1 MTSGETNRFSI
12 DRADWLAIAAVVG
25 FGLVARGIFV
35 LALPPLLHLDSDS
48 YFEITQRLWNG
59 EGFGDLSRRAPLYPL
74 FLWLA
79 ARSGVAGLLPAVL
92 MQHLL
97 GVATVVLLY
106 LLARRLLPI
115 RMRPVAVITGLVLA
129 VIPYPI
135 LIEQSVLSE
144 SLFLFLLAAA
154 AYLLLAWRQEER
166 PRSAVFCG
174 ALLAAAALTRPVAVG
189 IFPLWA
195 AMLILLDRKRGW
207 KRTAGFLLRAGLAWA
222 VLLLPLL
229 VRNSVV
235 MDSFAL
241 ERSLG
246 RNLISVAD
254 RWISYGVVNE
264 AGAYPEVR
272 SIYGTYLQ
280 QKRGPDAVVVYAAMP
295 ELRRATGWT
304 DWEIDRA
311 LAVIAWEGIRANPR
325 EFLTSRLRRLPLL
338 FGDPGP
344 SSWYALQEQTY
355 LPLLART
362 GRINPELVS
371 RSLVAP
377 GLENT
382 RFELAARAYEA
393 LSIQWESLAWLVALL
408 LGFAGIVFV
417 ERRKTAWLL
426 AGMLAYLWMGTILLQ
441 PPNARYRIPG
451 LPWEAL
457 FAVAGAWFA
466 WRAVV
471 WIVRK
476 KLRRSWGEISDTALV
491 GIAAG
496 ALLVILGGRVWAGSA
511 LEPILRTADFAPQE
525 TAELGGGSLQEVT
538 VAGRRLTVLYWE
550 GGATDR
556 DATMVAEVPLQR
568 GGAYAAR
575 VFYSCAEAT
584 CAGGRME
591 LSAVDDAGRTLSQV
605 SRPLSQERID
615 NDLFW
620 DQLELRIAVP
630 DGAQRL
636 QGELSLRG
644 GTGNLVIPWIAVRR
658 ENMVPF

>member
-1 MTSGETNRFSI
+1 MTSETTDRFSV
-12 DRADWLAIAAVVG
+12 DRADWLGLAAIVA

-48 YFEITQRLWNG
+48 YFAITQSLWNG
-59 EGFGDLSRRAPLYPL
+59 EGFGDVSRRTPLYPL

-79 ARSGVAGLLPAVL
+79 ARSGAAGLLPAVL

-106 LLARRLLPI
+106 LLARRLLPV
-115 RMRPVAVITGLVLA
+115 RMRPVAVISGLVLA

-135 LIEQSVLSE
+135 LIEQSILSE
-144 SLFLFLLAAA
+144 SVFLFLLAAA
-154 AYLLLAWRQEER
+154 AYMLLAWQQEDR
-166 PRSAVFCG
+166 PRYAVFCG

-195 AMLILLDRKRGW
+195 GMLFLVERKRGW
-207 KRTAGFLLRAGLAWA
+207 KRTAGFLMRAGLAWA

-229 VRNSVV
+229 VRNYVV
-235 MDSFAL
+235 MGSFAL

-254 RWISYGVVNE
+254 RWISYGVENE
-264 AGAYPEVR
+264 AGAYPEMR

-311 LAVIAWEGIRANPR
+311 LAAIAWEGIRANPR
-325 EFLTSRLRRLPLL
+325 EFLTTRLRRLPLL

-344 SSWYALQEQTY
+344 SSRYVLQKQTY
-355 LPLLART
+355 LPLLTRI

-377 GLENT
+377 GLESA

-393 LSIQWESLAWLVALL
+393 LSVHLEAMAWLVVPL

-417 ERRKTAWLL
+417 ERRKAAWLL
-426 AGMLAYLWMGTILLQ
+426 AGMLAYLWLGTIFLQ

-476 KLRRSWGEISDTALV
+476 RLRRSWGEISDTAVV
-491 GIAAG
+491 GIAVG
-496 ALLVILGGRVWAGSA
+496 TLLVILGGRVWAMDGF
-511 LEPILRTADFAPQE
+511 EPILRTADFAPQE
-525 TAELGGGSLQEVT
+525 TAGPGGGSLQEVA
-538 VAGRRLTVLYWE
+538 VAGRRLTALYWE
-550 GGATDR
+550 GAATDH
-556 DATMVAEVPLQR
+556 DATILAEVPLQR
-568 GGAYAAR
+568 GGTYSAR
-575 VFYSCAEAT
+575 VFYSCEEAS
-584 CAGGRME
+584 CAGGRIE
-591 LSAVDDAGRTLSQV
+591 LSAMDDEDRILSQA
-605 SRPLSQERID
+605 SRPLSQERVD

-630 DGAQRL
+630 DGAQWLR
-636 QGELSLRG
+636 GELSLRG
-644 GTGNLVIPWIAVRR
+644 RTGNLVIPWIAVRR
-658 ENMVPF
+658 ENKVPF